1 MPTYT
6 VNIYNNDPLFILSGT
21 VGNTASWTGEA
32 NPSGTATITDNE
44 PGLEGQ
50 TIDSSGSGGES
61 ATADVTVGG
70 DTSTGAG
77 IYAEESWTLRDTV
90 TGDTFN
96 VITFRV
102 TSGSATGYY
111 TLSET
116 PLVTGRSY
124 ETLDHDTDPDV
135 TAGDPAFSIDDYVE
149 AGFEVDGTSGDDNI
163 DASYVDA
170 DGDSV
175 GGGNDTVLAGAGNDT
190 VFAGA
195 GDDTVSG
202 GTGSDSIHGGDG
214 DDSLVGAD
222 GDDTLIGG
230 AGADTLSGGAGLDIV
245 DYSASDAAVNVDLS
259 TGTYGGGD
267 AEGDTGSGID
277 GIIGS
282 DFNDTL
288 TGFDGVYDGGNTTNY
303 IDGGAGNDFIDGL
316 DGGDT
321 LIGGA
326 DNDTVLGGGGDD
338 ELYGDGTS
346 ARWAYEVYTQD
357 FSSANGQAFT
367 IENGT
372 LAGSGTQDTL
382 DIDAL
387 GQAATGQGDP
397 NDFGV
402 IFTSTLYAP
411 DAGTYRFTTTS
422 DDGSTLRI
430 LDSQGDPLDFTNQTG
445 NDGPFLDNDY
455 HQAPT
460 TRWGEVTLEAGQTYT
475 IEVRVWENAGG
486 EVLSGTVTAPGGTE
500 TSLDESPLILG
511 VETTAGDDSLDG
523 GAGADLLFGGGGDD
537 TLVAGENDTL
547 VGGDGDDLFILGNQ
561 TETGDGTISITGGE
575 GGETGGDTLQLT
587 ADVGQDD
594 ITFTNTDDAAGGLS
608 GNFTLSDGTAVSFS
622 EIENIICFTPGARI
636 LTEQGERPVE
646 GLRPGDKVITRDHG
660 AQPLRWVGRRTVPGT
675 GRFAPVRVAAHV
687 LDGACAPLTVSPQH
701 RFLFT
706 GYKAELLFGCDEVLI
721 AAKHLVDGQ
730 AVTQT
735 DQAAVTYIHLMFDRH
750 EVIYAEGAATESFH
764 VGDIGLSAIAGGAR
778 EELFALFPE
787 LRSHPESYG
796 PTARPCLRRHEA
808 RLLMPAA

>member
-6 VNIYNNDPLFILSGT
+6 VNIYNNDPFFILSGT
-21 VGNTASWTGEA
+21 VGNTAIWIGEA
-32 NPSGTATITDNE
+32 KPSGTATITDTE

-50 TIDSSGSGGES
+50 TLDSNAAGGES

-70 DTSTGAG
+70 ASSTGAG
-77 IYAEESWTLRDTV
+77 IFAEESWTLRDTV
-90 TGDTFN
+90 TGETFN
-96 VITFRV
+96 VITFGV
-102 TSGSATGYY
+102 TSGGATGYY

-116 PLVTGRSY
+116 PLVAGRSY
-124 ETLDHDTDPDV
+124 ETLDYDTDPDV

-149 AGFEVDGTSGDDNI
+149 AGFEVDGTTGNDSI
-163 DASYVDA
+163 DAGYVDA

-190 VFAGA
+190 VVAGA
-195 GDDTVSG
+195 GDDTVFG
-202 GTGSDSIHGGDG
+202 GTGNDSVLGGAGNDNIG
-214 DDSLVGAD
+214 GAD

-245 DYSASDAAVNVDLS
+245 DYSASDTAVNVDLS
-259 TGTYGGGD
+259 TGTYSGGD
-267 AEGDTGSGID
+267 ATGDTGSGID

-288 TGFDGVYDGGNTTNY
+288 TGFDGVFDGGTTTNY
-303 IDGGAGNDFIDGL
+303 IDGGAGNDFVDGL

-326 DNDTVLGGGGDD
+326 DNDTVLGSGGDD
-338 ELYGDGTS
+338 VLYGDGTG

-397 NDFGV
+397 DDFGV

-430 LDSQGDPLDFTNQTG
+430 LDSQGDPLNFTNQTG
-445 NDGPFLDNDY
+445 NDGPFLDNDF
-455 HQAPT
+455 HQGAT

-475 IEVRVWENAGG
+475 IEVRVWENAGS
-486 EVLSGTVTAPGGTE
+486 EVLSGTVTAPGGIE
-500 TSLDESPLILG
+500 TSLDESELILG
-511 VETTAGDDSLDG
+511 VETAAGDDSLDG

-537 TLVAGENDTL
+537 TLAAGENDTVL
-547 VGGDGDDLFILGNQ
+547 GGDGDDLFVLDIPAGSG
-561 TETGDGTISITGGE
+561 TGTITITGGE

-587 ADVGQDD
+587 ADVGQGD
-594 ITFTNTDDAAGGLS
+594 ITFTNGNDSAGGLS
-608 GNFTLSDGTAVSFS
+608 GSFTVNGRQVSFS

-636 LTEQGERPVE
+636 LTPGGERPVE
-646 GLRPGDKVITRDHG
+646 GLRPGDMVITRDHG

-675 GRFAPVRVAAHV
+675 DRFAPIRVAAHV

-706 GYKAELLFGCDEVLI
+706 GYKAELLFGCDEVLV
-721 AAKHLVDGQ
+721 AAKHLVDGIS
-730 AVTQT
+730 VTESPQP
-735 DQAAVTYIHLMFDRH
+735 AVTYIHLMFDRH

-764 VGDIGLSAIAGGAR
+764 AGDIGLSAIAGGAR

>member
-1 MPTYT
+1 M
-6 VNIYNNDPLFILSGT
+6 
-21 VGNTASWTGEA
+21 
-32 NPSGTATITDNE
+32 
-44 PGLEGQ
+44 
-50 TIDSSGSGGES
+50 
-61 ATADVTVGG
+61 
-70 DTSTGAG
+70 
-77 IYAEESWTLRDTV
+77 YAEESWTLRDTV

-149 AGFEVDGTSGDDNI
+149 AGFEVDGTAGNDSI

-202 GTGSDSIHGGDG
+202 GTGNDSIHGGAG

-288 TGFDGVYDGGNTTNY
+288 TGFDGVFDGGTTTNY
-303 IDGGAGNDFIDGL
+303 IDGGAGNDFVDGL

-511 VETTAGDDSLDG
+511 VETVAGDDSLDG

-587 ADVGQDD
+587 ADVDQDD

-646 GLRPGDKVITRDHG
+646 GLRPGDMVITRDHG

-687 LDGACAPLTVSPQH
+687 LDGACAPLIVSPQH

-750 EVIYAEGAATESFH
+750 EVIYAEG
-764 VGDIGLSAIAGGAR
+764 
-778 EELFALFPE
+778 
-787 LRSHPESYG
+787 
-796 PTARPCLRRHEA
+796 
-808 RLLMPAA
+808 